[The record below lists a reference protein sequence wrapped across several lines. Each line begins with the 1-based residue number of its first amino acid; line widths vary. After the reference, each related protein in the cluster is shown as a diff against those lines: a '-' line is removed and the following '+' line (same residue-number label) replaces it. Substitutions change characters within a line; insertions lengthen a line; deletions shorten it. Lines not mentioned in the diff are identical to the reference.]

1 MSRQSKLSFVL
12 LLLFV
17 LSGVAGLIYQSIW
30 SHYLGL
36 VLGHAA
42 YAQALVLAIFM
53 GGMALGAWLAS
64 RWSQRLRHLILAY
77 AVIELAIGVMGLAF
91 HGLFVA
97 YTDFSQQTVLPAL
110 SSASAAHLYQ
120 WVSASLLILPQCVL
134 LGATFPLLS
143 AGLLRVQ
150 EEGTG
155 EVLGGLYFSNSIGA
169 AAGALLTTFLMLPS
183 IGMPG
188 TILVA
193 GALNIL
199 VALIAW
205 GVSKALVAR
214 HERVVEAPASSVV
227 GDSDEIR
234 RLSKILLA
242 SAFITGATSFVYEI
256 GWVRLL
262 NQALGTTVHS
272 FELMLA
278 AFILGLAF
286 GGLWIRQRAKR
297 ITDVI
302 AYAGGAQILMGVS
315 ALLSLVAFSQS
326 FHWVGWMMQALAR
339 TDGGYVLFN
348 IGGAVVSLLVMFP
361 AAFFAGMTLPLFTLA
376 LLNKGAGEQAIGRV
390 YAANTLGAIAG
401 VVFMMH
407 VLTPLIGIRLAVI
420 LAALADAV
428 LGLYLIRAVSPA
440 RRTVGYAIGGAATVA
455 ALLVATYGGR
465 PDPKQQVSGV
475 FRTGVA
481 TASDVSVPYLRDGK
495 TATVSVSAHEIGHA
509 LISTNG
515 KPDASLMMDPRKA
528 PTADEVTMVMA
539 GALPYIHHP
548 QPDRIAVI
556 GWGSGLT
563 THTLAGSSK
572 AKSIET
578 IEIEQA
584 MYDGAKLFGDRVAR
598 AYEDKRSQVR
608 FEDARTYFSTGNRH
622 YDVVVSEPSNP
633 WVSGVASLFTREFY
647 GFIKRHLED
656 DGVLV
661 QWLQTY
667 ELNDRLLGTM
677 VAALLSEFP
686 NTELYVT
693 NTNDMVFVASKGTK
707 AKPDWSVLGEEP
719 LASELRRVGLQSP
732 GDFAIRKVG
741 GPQVLATYVRFTGSK
756 PYSDFYPSVALN
768 APRSRFKGDVADAL
782 MTLVDNG
789 MPVLD
794 LLDGRKVQV
803 PVHASDGTIAR
814 FSDGTRAAAAIRRSL
829 AGGDASQI
837 ARDAPT
843 SASVAGALQETSSRP
858 LMPEQVEYWSALA
871 ASVAGDSLG
880 QLPVEEQEGLWIH
893 PAWIDTARQPG
904 VVQQLM
910 QVYAAAA
917 TRDATAMHE
926 TAMALLRRDDVSKLA
941 PTARE
946 QVLVIA
952 QLGAIGKGAYGE
964 VAAIDHAYGRG
975 IPPTARLGLVRG
987 YLMAWADKPERQ
999 AAAVGSR

>member
-1 MSRQSKLSFVL
+1 MQMPRQSKLSFVL
-12 LLLFV
+12 LMLFV
-17 LSGVAGLIYQSIW
+17 LSGIAGLIYQSIW

-77 AVIELAIGVMGLAF
+77 AVIELAIGAMGLIF
-91 HGLFVA
+91 HGLFVV

-120 WVSASLLILPQCVL
+120 WLSSSLLILPQCIL

-169 AAGALLTTFLMLPS
+169 AAGALLTTFVMLPS
-183 IGMPG
+183 VGMPG

-193 GALNIL
+193 GALNVL

-205 GVSKALVAR
+205 SVWKALHAR
-214 HERVVEAPASSVV
+214 PERTVEKPTPESGSE
-227 GDSDEIR
+227 EIR
-234 RLSKILLA
+234 RMSKILLA
-242 SAFITGATSFVYEI
+242 SAFITGATSFIYEI

-262 NQALGTTVHS
+262 NQALGTTIHS

-286 GGLWIRQRAKR
+286 GGLWVRKR
-297 ITDVI
+297 SPRIKDVI
-302 AYAGGAQILMGVS
+302 AYAGGAQILMGIS
-315 ALLSLVAFSQS
+315 ALLSLVAFAQS

-339 TDGGYVLFN
+339 TDSGYVLFN

-376 LLNKGAGEQAIGRV
+376 LLDKGGGEQAIGRV

-401 VVFMMH
+401 VLLMMH
-407 VLTPLIGIRLAVI
+407 LLTPLIGVHLGVI
-420 LAALADAV
+420 LAALADAA

-440 RRTVGYAIGGAATVA
+440 RRTRGYAIGGAATVA
-455 ALLVATYGGR
+455 ALLVVVYAGR
-465 PDPKQQVSGV
+465 PDPAQQISGV
-475 FRTGVA
+475 FRTGIA
-481 TASDVSVPYLRDGK
+481 TAQPGMRVPYLKDGK
-495 TATVSVSAHEIGHA
+495 TATVSVSAHESGTA

-515 KPDASLMMDPRKA
+515 KPDASLMMDPRLR
-528 PTADEVTMVMA
+528 PTADEITMVMA
-539 GALPYIHHP
+539 GTLPYIHHP
-548 QPDRIAVI
+548 QPRRIAVI

-572 AKSIET
+572 AQSIET

-584 MYDGAKLFGDRVAR
+584 MFEGARLFGDRVVR
-598 AYEDKRSQVR
+598 AYNDKRSQVR

-633 WVSGVASLFTREFY
+633 WVAGVASLFTREFY
-647 GFIKRHLED
+647 RFISQHLED
-656 DGVLV
+656 DGILV

-667 ELNDRLLGTM
+667 ELNDQLLGTM

-686 NTELYVT
+686 DTEVYVT
-693 NTNDMVFVASKGTK
+693 NDNDLIFVAAKGRK

-719 LASELRRVGLQSP
+719 LASELRRVGLEGE
-732 GDFAIRKVG
+732 GDFAIRRVG
-741 GPQVLATYVRFTGSK
+741 GPQVLATYVRYTGAK
-756 PYSDFYPSVALN
+756 PYSDFYPTVALN
-768 APRSRFKGDVADAL
+768 APRSRFRGEMADSL
-782 MTLVDNG
+782 MTLVENG

-794 LLDGRKVQV
+794 LLDGRKVNV
-803 PVHASDGTIAR
+803 PGHARDAEIAR
-814 FSDGTRAAAAIRRSL
+814 FSDATREAASIRRAL
-829 AGGDASQI
+829 AGRDASQ
-837 ARDAPT
+837 AAQT
-843 SASVAGALQETSSRP
+843 ASHAAEAGALQEASARVLAP
-858 LMPEQVEYWSALA
+858 QQVGYWSGLVAKV
-871 ASVAGDSLG
+871 ASDSLG
-880 QLPVEEQEGLWIH
+880 LLPAEAQEGLWIR
-893 PAWIDTARQPG
+893 PTWIDTASQPEL
-904 VVQQLM
+904 VQQLM

-917 TRDATAMHE
+917 ARDAIAMHE
-926 TAMALLRRDDVSKLA
+926 SAIALLKRDDVSRLA
-941 PTARE
+941 PLARE
-946 QVLVIA
+946 QAMVIA
-952 QLGAIGKGAYGE
+952 QLGAIGRKAYDEVPVIDRAYGQ
-964 VAAIDHAYGRG
+964 D
-975 IPPTARLGLVRG
+975 IPPSARLGLVRG
-987 YLMAWADKPERQ
+987 YLMAWADQQQ
-999 AAAVGSR
+999 AGAAGSR

>member
-1 MSRQSKLSFVL
+1 MFRQSKVSFVL

-64 RWSQRLRHLILAY
+64 RWSQRLKRLILAY
-77 AVIELAIGVMGLAF
+77 AVIELIIGVLGFAF

-97 YTDFSQQTVLPAL
+97 YTDFTQQAVLPAL
-110 SSASAAHLYQ
+110 SSTSVAHLYQ

-169 AAGALLTTFLMLPS
+169 AAGALLTTFMLLPLV
-183 IGMPG
+183 GMPG
-188 TILVA
+188 TILTA
-193 GALNIL
+193 GVLNVL

-205 GVSKALVAR
+205 GVSKVQSARPDRIIQAL
-214 HERVVEAPASSVV
+214 APRAS
-227 GDSDEIR
+227 DSDELR
-234 RLSKILLA
+234 RLTKILLA
-242 SAFITGATSFVYEI
+242 SAFITGATSFIYEI

-262 NQALGTTVHS
+262 NQALGTTIHS

-286 GGLWIRQRAKR
+286 GGLWIRKRASR
-297 ITDVI
+297 IGDVI

-326 FHWVGWMMQALAR
+326 FQWVGWMMQALAR

-348 IGGAVVSLLVMFP
+348 VGGALVSLLVMFP

-376 LLNKGAGEQAIGRV
+376 LLNRGGGERAIGRV

-401 VVFMMH
+401 VVVVMH
-407 VLTPLIGIRLAVI
+407 VFTPLIGVRLGVI
-420 LAALADAV
+420 LAALADAA

-455 ALLVATYGGR
+455 ALLVAMYGGR
-465 PDPKQQVSGV
+465 PDPRQQVSGV

-481 TASDVSVPYLRDGK
+481 TTSGMTVPYLRDGK
-495 TATVSVSAHEIGHA
+495 TATVSVSAHKVGHA

-515 KPDASLMMDPRKA
+515 KPDASLMMDAGKP

-539 GALPYIHHP
+539 GVLPYIHHP
-548 QPDRIAVI
+548 QPSRIAVI

-563 THTLAGSSK
+563 THTLAGNPNVQ
-572 AKSIET
+572 SIET

-584 MYDGAKLFGDRVAR
+584 MFDGARLFGDRVAR
-598 AYEDKRSQVR
+598 AYEDNRSQVR
-608 FEDARTYFSTGNRH
+608 FEDARTYFSTGNRR

-633 WVSGVASLFTREFY
+633 WVSGVASLFTKEFY
-647 GFIKRHLED
+647 GFIKGHLEEE
-656 DGVLV
+656 GILV
-661 QWLQTY
+661 QWLHTY
-667 ELNDRLLGTM
+667 ELNDQLFGTM

-693 NTNDMVFVASKGTK
+693 NTNDLVFVAHKG
-707 AKPDWSVLGEEP
+707 ARSKPDWSVLSGEP
-719 LASELRRVGLQSP
+719 LASEMKRVGLTAEADFTIRRVG
-732 GDFAIRKVG
+732 
-741 GPQVLATYVRFTGSK
+741 GPRVLATYVRALGAT
-756 PYSDFYPSVALN
+756 PYSDFYPVVALH
-768 APRSRFKGDVADAL
+768 APRSRFKGEVADRLTA
-782 MTLVDNG
+782 LVDNG
-789 MPVLD
+789 LPVLD
-794 LLDGRKVQV
+794 ILDGRQV
-803 PVHASDGTIAR
+803 RVPAHALDRQAGR
-814 FSDGTRAAAAIRRSL
+814 FSNATRAAAAVRHALVTRDAGSL
-829 AGGDASQI
+829 ASLSTMA
-837 ARDAPT
+837 T
-843 SASVAGALQETSSRP
+843 YVGALQDASSHALSP
-858 LMPEQVEYWSALA
+858 QQVRHWSDL
-871 ASVAGDSLG
+871 VANVADATVGL
-880 QLPVEEQEGLWIH
+880 LPATEHEGVWIR
-893 PAWIDTARQPG
+893 PAWIDVSIQPEL
-904 VVQQLM
+904 VQQLM
-910 QVYAAAA
+910 RVYAAAA
-917 TRDATAMHE
+917 ARDVAVMRESAI
-926 TAMALLRRDDVSKLA
+926 ALLRREDADQIS
-941 PTARE
+941 PYARE

-952 QLGAIGKGAYGE
+952 QLGAIGVGNLEE
-964 VAAIDHAYGRG
+964 VAGIERTYGGALKPSGRFG
-975 IPPTARLGLVRG
+975 PVRS
-987 YLMAWADKPERQ
+987 YLLAWADQPGRNAS
-999 AAAVGSR
+999 AAGSR